1 MTPDRLRGW
10 LAKVPAGSVAVEMC
24 VDTATGGLVELA
36 TWERD
41 EVDELRG
48 QADGDVADAMITSAQ
63 EFADGEETR
72 QKFIVRWRGKRGKF
86 LKTAT
91 HWAKPSDADGA
102 EEGGL
107 APGISDATIIR
118 DLLRAGAEKDKVL
131 LQTATA
137 ASRGAEASAVVYE
150 RTIAMLSARLEQ
162 AYQTVDQL
170 KAAAETSALPV
181 VVSEASEAE
190 SMQRTEALRA
200 LTEKLPDLID
210 LGITAMANKLLAGEP
225 AAVEAAAAAAAEAA
239 NGGAH

>member
-10 LAKVPAGSVAVEMC
+10 LAKVPAGSVGVEMC
-24 VDTATGGLVELA
+24 VDTSTGLVELA
-36 TWERD
+36 NWERA

-48 QADGDVADAMITSAQ
+48 QADGDVAEAMIQSAQ
-63 EFADGEETR
+63 EFADGEEQR

-86 LKTAT
+86 LKTCT
-91 HWAKPSDADGA
+91 HWARPAEAEG
-102 EEGGL
+102 EEGGV

-118 DLLRAGAEKDKVL
+118 DMLRAGSEKDKVL

-137 ASRGAEASAVVYE
+137 ATQAATASAAVYE
-150 RTIAMLSARLEQ
+150 RTIAMLSTRLEQ

-190 SMQRTEALRA
+190 AIQRTEALRA

-225 AAVEAAAAAAAEAA
+225 AAVEAAAAAAADAATEAR
-239 NGGAH
+239 N